1 MCSATLSDHFPRVS
15 RVGHCE
21 VGTQPMMLRA
31 VRYVSSNPS
40 KPVFLGAAVLV
51 LLFVHLFALVL
62 TGSFLARMNMFAFL
76 IWLLT
81 PPLVQPACVALGFVL
96 VVTKSCRYGRLFTS
110 VTWVCL
116 AHNAATSFIL
126 AFMLPSQAWK
136 IAAVQFWLSCTLQ
149 VLEFV
154 CAHMQISNIE
164 TVRDAALVDV
174 PQAVSTVTP
183 VTFHGLPAPHLL
195 KSRSRRTQFLDSGGR
210 GAGQLKPD
218 CLRSSNF
225 PPAGASPNSLQ
236 VDVAAPF

>member
-1 MCSATLSDHFPRVS
+1 MGEQNQREDHIRSAAGHADFSHVLCHSVGSLSTRVARRTLRGWDTAHDAPCGEVRV
-15 RVGHCE
+15 VE
-21 VGTQPMMLRA
+21 
-31 VRYVSSNPS
+31 
-40 KPVFLGAAVLV
+40 
-51 LLFVHLFALVL
+51 
-62 TGSFLARMNMFAFL
+62 SF
-76 IWLLT
+76 
-81 PPLVQPACVALGFVL
+81 Q
-96 VVTKSCRYGRLFTS
+96 TS
-110 VTWVCL
+110 FSWVCL

-195 KSRSRRTQFLDSGGR
+195 KSRSRRTQFLD
-210 GAGQLKPD
+210 
-218 CLRSSNF
+218 
-225 PPAGASPNSLQ
+225 
-236 VDVAAPF
+236 